1 MLQWNLKQILVMSF
15 CRLAWKG
22 KVVKAVEALTDQ
34 HVGRIGEW
42 VGGLRLEWSMY
53 WQPPVGLAMEF

>member
-1 MLQWNLKQILVMSF
+1 MSF

-53 WQPPVGLAMEF
+53 WQPPVGLPMEF